1 MQECWNDDS
10 TDRPTFT
17 QLKAK
22 FDVMLAEDN
31 PYIQFDNINTHK
43 PYYNSLSSSSDEK
56 MSGNES
62 SQASGLSP
70 SSSATLQDSGIC
82 TSAYDYLKPRV
93 PEVHLEDSLLHPIA
107 NPYVDTPTKLPYDS
121 AFDLGIV
128 DMQQT
133 IQEDPETSDSA
144 ITDLWLLGMLSYYQ
158 VSRNT
163 VTGSHSCTYTPTN
176 HHFIDHVQ

>member
-10 TDRPTFT
+10 ADRPTFT

-22 FDVMLAEDN
+22 FDTMLAEDN

-121 AFDLGIV
+121 GFDLDIV

-133 IQEDPETSDSA
+133 IHEDPETSDSA
-144 ITDLWLLGMLSYYQ
+144 ITDLWLLGKLTYYQ